1 MLTNKQLKD
10 NLIIV
15 KPDDFIIEQYFCL
28 GDCETVLKK
37 GKSTLLTVYNFDSI
51 VRVDNNKKGVTRYF
65 KKENK
70 SESIPDEAIDYLYL
84 DIFEK
89 EVKIEPLTTQDI
101 YKYIKNKVPKDYIV
115 KTKWNTTKEINEVQ
129 VYKNSIVESVIVE
142 FTNERYVKLVHIR
155 GTSVS
160 YRRPN
165 YGNSFTNTLI
175 YNNIDTLLGFLFEL
189 VKEHK

>member
-1 MLTNKQLKD
+1 MLTNKQLKN

-15 KPDDFIIEQYFCL
+15 KPDDFIIEQYFYL
-28 GDCETVLKK
+28 GHCETILRNDKA
-37 GKSTLLTVYNFDSI
+37 TLLTVYNFDNI

-70 SESIPDEAIDYLYL
+70 SENIPDEAIDYLYL

-115 KTKWNTTKEINEVQ
+115 KTKWNTTKETNEVQ

-160 YRRPN
+160 YLRPN

-175 YNNIDTLLGFLFEL
+175 YDGIDDLVEHLFEL
-189 VKEHK
+189 VGGSK

>member
-1 MLTNKQLKD
+1 MLTNKQLKN
-10 NLIIV
+10 NLMIV
-15 KPDDFIIEQYFCL
+15 KPDDFIIEQYFYL
-28 GDCETVLKK
+28 GNCETILRNDKAI
-37 GKSTLLTVYNFDSI
+37 LLTVYNFDNI
-51 VRVDNNKKGVTRYF
+51 VRVDNNKKGVNRYF

-70 SESIPDEAIDYLYL
+70 SESIPDEALEYLYL
-84 DIFEK
+84 DIFERG
-89 EVKIEPLTTQDI
+89 VKVEPLTTQDI

-160 YRRPN
+160 YLRPN

>member
-1 MLTNKQLKD
+1 MLTDKQLKN

-15 KPDDFIIEQYFCL
+15 KPDDFIIEQYFYL
-28 GDCETVLKK
+28 GHCETILRNVKTK
-37 GKSTLLTVYNFDSI
+37 LLTVYNFDSI
-51 VRVDNNKKGVTRYF
+51 VRVDNIKKGVTRYF

-70 SESIPDEAIDYLYL
+70 SESIPDEALEYLYL

-89 EVKIEPLTTQDI
+89 GVKVEPLTTQDI

-142 FTNERYVKLVHIR
+142 FKNERYVKLVHIR

-160 YRRPN
+160 YLRPN

-175 YNNIDTLLGFLFEL
+175 YDGIDNLVGYLFEL
-189 VKEHK
+189 VEGRK